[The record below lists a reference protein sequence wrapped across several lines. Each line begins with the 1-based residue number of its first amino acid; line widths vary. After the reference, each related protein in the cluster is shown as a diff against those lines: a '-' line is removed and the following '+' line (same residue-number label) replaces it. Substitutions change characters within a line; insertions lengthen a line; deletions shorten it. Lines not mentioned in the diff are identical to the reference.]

1 MPFRCRQGQEGRGQ
15 KEEFFSFSF
24 FFRFSL
30 HCPAAEAC
38 KKKQRGTVANT
49 HRRESKPLKQ
59 SIAKPTPWRERLV
72 LLSASLEFSTFPVQD
87 SANAVYNMS
96 AIKAVL
102 RYVIQFYLMDA
113 NIIPKMVCRLKSQM
127 KCRVWAS
134 KNRSLSLFPCSAATK
149 NKISVLANGWF
160 YK

>member
-1 MPFRCRQGQEGRGQ
+1 
-15 KEEFFSFSF
+15 
-24 FFRFSL
+24 
-30 HCPAAEAC
+30 
-38 KKKQRGTVANT
+38 
-49 HRRESKPLKQ
+49 LKQ

-127 KCRVWAS
+127 KCHVWAW
-134 KNRSLSLFPCSAATK
+134 KNWSLSPFVCSAVTK
-149 NKISVLANGWF
+149 DKISVLACGQLFIGQGSCLVRTIVKPLAYITNLLAEKSGINF
-160 YK
+160 LDYYKNI